1 MAPAI
6 HLTLLTL
13 VITTVT
19 VAAYTNH
26 TVGDK
31 AGWLF
36 DPNTNKSSADY
47 TKWAANKTF
56 ELGDYLIF
64 KSNTN
69 QTVVLTYNETT
80 FKSCSVDNS
89 SDSDTFIYNKGS
101 NEFNQPLTVEVPLT
115 IQGPNYF
122 FSSASDGIQCQN
134 GMAFGINVTHGV
146 GLPEYLNQPPPP
158 PYVEA
163 PESNDGDVTP
173 PGAGLGGAG
182 ANVRWTVG
190 CAVTCFGIFGVF
202 SQNIQTDVYHTN
214 PLCTGSHKTSL
225 MGGLILTKVWFLKR
239 TTQVQIE
246 FASFVTAVKKLYG
259 ENEVC

>member
-1 MAPAI
+1 MASAI
-6 HLTLLTL
+6 HLTLITLLT
-13 VITTVT
+13 TTVM

-47 TKWAANKTF
+47 AKWAANKTF
-56 ELGDYLIF
+56 DLGDYLIF
-64 KSNTN
+64 NSNTN
-69 QTVVLTYNETT
+69 QTVVITYNETT

-89 SDSDTFIYNKGS
+89 SDTDTSIYNKGS
-101 NEFNQPLTVEVPLT
+101 NEFNQPLTVEIPLT
-115 IQGPNYF
+115 IEGLNYF

-146 GLPEYLNQPPPP
+146 GLPPYLSQPPPP

-163 PESNDGDVTP
+163 PESNDGDLTP

-190 CAVTCFGIFGVF
+190 CAVTCFGIFGLF
-202 SQNIQTDVYHTN
+202 
-214 PLCTGSHKTSL
+214 
-225 MGGLILTKVWFLKR
+225 F
-239 TTQVQIE
+239 
-246 FASFVTAVKKLYG
+246 
-259 ENEVC
+259 